1 MLRFRGRVR
10 TKSNLSATPSEVNLV
25 CKGGVVMRPGMR
37 FGLSAVEKRE
47 VEALRFLLHEGFPN
61 SFRNISASLQD
72 TKASFC

>member
-1 MLRFRGRVR
+1 MGL
-10 TKSNLSATPSEVNLV
+10 KSLESERYSAAGTQQNVLD
-25 CKGGVVMRPGMR
+25 GVEAEGP
-37 FGLSAVEKRE
+37 EI